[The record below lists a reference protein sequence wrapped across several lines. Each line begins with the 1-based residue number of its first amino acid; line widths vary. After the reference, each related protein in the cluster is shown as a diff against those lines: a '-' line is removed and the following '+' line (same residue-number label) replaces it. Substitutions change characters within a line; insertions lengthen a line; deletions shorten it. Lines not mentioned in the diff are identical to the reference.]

1 MVKSLHFFF
10 FKASANA
17 FFFVL
22 VKSYSISPVR
32 LKRIIQK
39 ALFLRFFKV
48 SIAHLFDNPEPG
60 KRKYCFG
67 EKSN

>member
-1 MVKSLHFFF
+1 MVKSLNFF
-10 FKASANA
+10 FKATANA

-48 SIAHLFDNPEPG
+48 SICHLFDNLESG
-60 KRKYCFG
+60 KSKYCFG

>member
-1 MVKSLHFFF
+1 MVKSLNFF
-10 FKASANA
+10 FKATANA

-48 SIAHLFDNPEPG
+48 YIAHLFDNLEPG